1 MKQNLNK
8 EQVLQEIEVLT
19 DTIDNLI
26 WIENDNDEY
35 QNLLGKV
42 IDAKS
47 DLQAY
52 VKRNMVS
59 EPAHEPTLENKLEQL
74 HDYLDTGSYAD
85 ITYLIVQLLE
95 QIVRQ
100 ISKEK

>member
-8 EQVLQEIEVLT
+8 EQVLQEIQVLS
-19 DTIDNLI
+19 DTIGNLI
-26 WIENDNDEY
+26 WVDNEDADY
-35 QNLLGKV
+35 QILLGKV
-42 IDAKS
+42 IDAKN
-47 DLQAY
+47 DLHTY
-52 VKRNMVS
+52 VLRDIVS
-59 EPAHEPTLENKLEQL
+59 VPAHEPTLEDKLEQL
-74 HDYLDTGSYAD
+74 HEYLDTGSYTD